1 MNDKKEEY
9 EDFFVRRVAKYL
21 RARGY
26 EIATPAEI
34 QLYEHGKAIGIL
46 KPAIEKK
53 RFHIF
58 RREEKQRSLHIG
70 TLWFKTIKRY
80 GGTQSVLNIHEREH
94 IPELVELAVK
104 LSKRFS
110 MDIQL
115 FWTEKIKS
123 PSSPHYVLRSTDTES
138 LIDL

>member
-1 MNDKKEEY
+1 MEY
-9 EDFFVRRVAKYL
+9 EDFFVRRVTKYL

-26 EIATPAEI
+26 ETATPAEI

-46 KPAIEKK
+46 KPAVEKE

-58 RREEKQRSLHIG
+58 RHEEKQRASHIG

-94 IPELVELAVK
+94 IQELVELAEK
-104 LSKRFS
+104 LSKKFS
-110 MDIQL
+110 MDIQV

-138 LIDL
+138 LIDSP

>member
-1 MNDKKEEY
+1 MEY
-9 EDFFVRRVAKYL
+9 EDFFVREVAKYL

-26 EIATPAEI
+26 ETATPAEI

-46 KPAIEKK
+46 KPAVEKK

-58 RREEKQRSLHIG
+58 FRREEKQRALHIG

-94 IPELVELAVK
+94 IQELAELAEK
-104 LSKRFS
+104 LSKKFS

-123 PSSPHYVLRSTDTES
+123 PSSTHYVLRSTDIES
-138 LIDL
+138 FIDL